1 MSIPAQAFADR
12 LPNDL
17 SPGSIFLF
25 RESWAMLVNN
35 QQEEGDP
42 VLAFLMLQGER
53 AGSLFKVGEGMTRC
67 LTLAEPFGWFAS
79 VKEVALPA
87 HDVVDTAS
95 LSLTSHGPVV
105 VGQMP
110 SQWGDGDK
118 IAFGMDGQPLGDHP
132 PGAVKR
138 FATWSAEIFHPSRPF
153 VSLGRIFEVDRTP
166 R

>member
-25 RESWAMLVNN
+25 RKSWAMLVNN

-95 LSLTSHGPVV
+95 LSLTPHGPVV

-110 SQWGDGDK
+110 SQWGT
-118 IAFGMDGQPLGDHP
+118 ATRSRLAWMDSPVVSIPVARLSALLHGALSSPIRLGL
-132 PGAVKR
+132 
-138 FATWSAEIFHPSRPF
+138 
-153 VSLGRIFEVDRTP
+153 SLA
-166 R
+166 

>member
-35 QQEEGDP
+35 QQEETEP
-42 VLAFLMLQGER
+42 VLTFLMLQGKH
-53 AGSLFKVGEGMTRC
+53 AGSLFKVGRGMAPC

-79 VKEVALPA
+79 VKEGIPPA
-87 HDVVDTAS
+87 HEVVDTAS
-95 LSLTSHGPVV
+95 LSLTSAGPVI
-105 VGQMP
+105 VGQIP
-110 SQWGDGDK
+110 NQEGGE

-132 PGAVKR
+132 SGAVKR
-138 FATWSAEIFHPSRPF
+138 FAQWSAELCHPTRPF
-153 VSLGRIFEVDRTP
+153 VSLGRIFEVDRAAC
-166 R
+166 